1 MHCNTE
7 AVSQSNAE
15 QAEAGT
21 ASDQLRLEA
30 TEVLRRLVGRPDVDF
45 HPGQFESIEALVK
58 GHRRALVVQRTGWGK
73 SAVYFVASLLLRAR
87 GAGPTLIISPL
98 LALMRDQVSAAA
110 RAGVRAQAINS
121 ANATEWGEV
130 QAKLEAGEVDVLLV
144 SPERLNNPSFRESQL
159 PRLIERTGLLVV
171 DEAHCVSDWGHDFRP
186 DYRRIR
192 DLIAE
197 LPGNVPVLATTATAN
212 ARVVQ
217 DIEEQLA
224 VGGTDVF
231 TLRGPLARTSL
242 RLGVLRLPSPRA
254 QLGWIVEHLG
264 QLPGSGII
272 YTLTVSAAEDVT
284 DTLRRAGYDVQAYT
298 GRTDTDERE
307 RAEQALKENRVK
319 ALVATS
325 ALGMGFDKPDLGFVI
340 HLGAPGSPVSYYQQ
354 VGRAGRATDT
364 ADVLLLPGQE
374 DREIWRYFAT
384 ASMPDKDRAQS
395 VLTALAEAG
404 GALSVPALEVRVN
417 LRRSPL
423 ELLLKVLAVDGAV
436 ERVAGG
442 WRSTGVAW
450 AYDEQRYAR
459 VAQAR
464 LDEQHSMLEYERT
477 TGCRMEFL
485 ARALDDASASPCGR
499 CDNCA
504 GAWFPTSVG
513 EGAQVSAGAGMQRVG
528 VSVEPRKLYPTG
540 ADRLGV
546 PVKGKIPPAV
556 QALEGRALARL
567 TDLGWGGRLRALF
580 DEASAAPDAAV
591 PADLLQACA
600 KVLGE
605 WGWAQRPVG
614 VVAMPSRRR
623 PLLVGSLAAGLAEL
637 GQLRFLGSLE
647 YSGEGPR
654 LGPGGN
660 SVYRFA
666 DTYGSLAVPAQWE
679 EALASAPGPLLLV
692 DDLADSRWTLT
703 EASRVLRQAGA
714 PGVLPLVLAQVG

>member
-7 AVSQSNAE
+7 AVSQSNVE
-15 QAEAGT
+15 QAENT
-21 ASDQLRLEA
+21 APSEQLRREA

-98 LALMRDQVSAAA
+98 LALMRDQVAAAA

-159 PRLIERTGLLVV
+159 PRLMERMGLLVV

-192 DLIAE
+192 ELIKE

-212 ARVVQ
+212 ARVVE
-217 DIEEQLA
+217 DVEEQLA

-231 TLRGPLARTSL
+231 TLRGPLARPSL

-264 QLPGSGII
+264 GLPGSGII
-272 YTLTVSAAEDVT
+272 YTLTVAAAEDVT

-307 RAEQALKENRVK
+307 RAERALKENRVK

-325 ALGMGFDKPDLGFVI
+325 ALGMGFDKPDLGFVV

-354 VGRAGRATDT
+354 VGRAGRATES
-364 ADVLLLPGQE
+364 ADVLLLPGPE

-384 ASMPDKDRAQS
+384 ASMPDRERAQS
-395 VLTALAEAG
+395 VLAALAEAG

-417 LRRSPL
+417 VRRSPL

-442 WRSTGVAW
+442 WRGTGVPW
-450 AYDEQRYAR
+450 VYDEQRYAR

-485 ARALDDASASPCGR
+485 ARALDDPSAAPCGR

-504 GAWFPTSVG
+504 GAWFPSSVG
-513 EGAQVSAGAGMQRVG
+513 DRAQASAGAGMQRVG
-528 VSVEPRKLYPTG
+528 VSVEARKLYPTG

-546 PVKGKIPPAV
+546 PLKGKIPPAA

-580 DEASAAPDAAV
+580 DEAAAAPDAPVA
-591 PADLLQACA
+591 PDLLQACA

-605 WGWAQRPVG
+605 WGWEQRPVG

-623 PLLVGSLAAGLAEL
+623 PQLVGSLAAGLAEL
-637 GQLRFLGSLE
+637 GQLRLLGSLD
-647 YSGEGPR
+647 YAGEGPR

-660 SVYRFA
+660 SAYRFA
-666 DTYGSLAVPAQWE
+666 DTYGSLAVPEGWAQ
-679 EALASAPGPLLLV
+679 ALSTAPGPLLLV
-692 DDLADSRWTLT
+692 DDLADSRWSLT
-703 EASRVLRQAGA
+703 EASRVLREAGA
-714 PGVLPLVLAQVG
+714 PGVLPLVLALVG